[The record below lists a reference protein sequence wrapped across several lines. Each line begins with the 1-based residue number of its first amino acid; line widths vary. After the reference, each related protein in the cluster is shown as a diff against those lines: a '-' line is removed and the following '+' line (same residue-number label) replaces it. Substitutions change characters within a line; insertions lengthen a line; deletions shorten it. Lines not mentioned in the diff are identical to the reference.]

1 MFVKDIIKEVKGTVY
16 LLNGNKEIIYEYSNI
31 SSEDKEFEN
40 TYKAL
45 TGNIF
50 DVEIANVVTDSRLA
64 GKDNVYVAIK
74 GERND
79 GNDFIIKFHNK
90 FYLMTAYTLEQ
101 QIEGKE
107 DLHITFTDIL
117 SVVENKNKE
126 KRWDY

>member
-1 MFVKDIIKEVKGTVY
+1 MKKLLIK
-16 LLNGNKEIIYEYSNI
+16 LL
-31 SSEDKEFEN
+31 
-40 TYKAL
+40 YKL
-45 TGNIF
+45 LGFKTSI
-50 DVEIANVVTDSRLA
+50 VTL
-64 GKDNVYVAIK
+64 I
-74 GERND
+74 D

-90 FYLMTAYTLEQ
+90 FYLMTSYTLEQ